1 MVGDLMYTLTINMNG
16 SSRNS
21 EHETLRDARAA
32 LIRYQSRAGL
42 WLTIDGWRENTGL
55 AQQIGELRTGTDTV
69 GAWCIG

>member
-1 MVGDLMYTLTINMNG
+1 MYTLTINMNG

-32 LIRYQSRAGL
+32 LIRYQSREGL
-42 WLTIDGWRENTGL
+42 WLTIDGLRENTGL
-55 AQQIGELRTGTDTV
+55 AQQRGELRTGTHTV